1 MLIENAFHYLPEIL
15 SGSNYAAQDYEAG
28 IVNAVSLAVLQEL
41 NARNVPNPLAAL
53 SIEKLYSNAGFER
66 PDNDP
71 NKKRHLRADMFVDT
85 TRTMVASE
93 GLSRFGWRHKN
104 YLEAKFFRPGGASS
118 TNNAALLLGDV
129 IRLCCLVPP
138 IIAGSTRKKK
148 TKSSPCD
155 GVPAQDGKYRDICVG
170 RYLLH
175 VYQGSVQTL
184 MGKKARPWAKEL
196 RSPNGSSIDVKIGD
210 DKSATF
216 KSALSNDLGELRV
229 KVKFTNRVISQQ
241 ESEGKTHY
249 LCVLTRIDSFSVT
262 FGDLSWTEND
272 KREGQES
279 KSGDWL
285 RLQAAIGKHLLFTS
299 KLKKK
304 GEDMPPTDDELE
316 NLEDGEDEDENEP
329 EAVDQAP
336 APAPVPV
343 PVPVPNAENPAQ
355 A

>member
-53 SIEKLYSNAGFER
+53 SVEKLYSSAGFER
-66 PDNDP
+66 PDNHPD
-71 NKKRHLRADMFVDT
+71 KKRHLRADLFVDT
-85 TRTMVASE
+85 SKTFVASE

-138 IIAGSTRKKK
+138 VVVGWNRKKNPK
-148 TKSSPCD
+148 PSPCD
-155 GVPAQDGKYRDICVG
+155 GAPSADGRYRDICVG

-175 VYQGSVQTL
+175 VYEGSVQTL

-196 RSPNGSSIDVKIGD
+196 RNPSGSKIEVKIGD
-210 DKSATF
+210 DKADTF
-216 KSALSNDLGELRV
+216 KKAISNDLGELKV
-229 KVKFTNRVISQQ
+229 KVGFTNRVISQL
-241 ESEGKTHY
+241 EAAEKTHY

-262 FGDLSWTEND
+262 LGDLSWEED
-272 KREGQES
+272 EKREGLES
-279 KSGDWL
+279 KAGAW
-285 RLQAAIGKHLLFTS
+285 RELQAKVGKHLLFTS

-316 NLEDGEDEDENEP
+316 NLEDDKDDGEQESEV
-329 EAVDQAP
+329 ADQAQTS
-336 APAPVPV
+336 VL
-343 PVPVPNAENPAQ
+343 NAVNPPKV
-355 A
+355 